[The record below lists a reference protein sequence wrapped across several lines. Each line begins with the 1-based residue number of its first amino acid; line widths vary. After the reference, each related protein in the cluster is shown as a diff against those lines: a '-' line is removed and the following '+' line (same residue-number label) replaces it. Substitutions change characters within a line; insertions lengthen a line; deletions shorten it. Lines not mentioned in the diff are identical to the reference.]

1 MRLFSRHFLLFLLS
15 ATFANAQL
23 STKHYIPP
31 LPFQGES
38 NPNANYFRT
47 VHMYISTPA
56 ERANFIIKPFGS
68 GSEQWISGVVLNNA
82 SYKVQLNNNII
93 GSLPVNP
100 NTFNYGVTGKGYEV
114 TSDREVYVS
123 IRVKHNFHAGAI
135 VSKGFNGLGK
145 RFRVGAMER
154 TGANNDMGF
163 FSIVSV
169 SDNNQISFTADS
181 NLVAL
186 NGLNLPND
194 LILNNGESFVAT
206 FIEENITRF
215 IGTLIESSEDIVVN
229 TGTLYGSF
237 SNEII
242 DNVELSAND
251 RTDYFT
257 GGDMGIDQLVSLDPS
272 SDAKEYILVRGDS
285 FTSIENALIIAD
297 SDNTQITINGVPYVD
312 PETNI
317 DTLNAGE
324 HFFVEGNY
332 YSEGGELQY
341 MHIKSNN
348 NIYVFQGTGEK
359 YTQTQQGRH
368 NYSANQS
375 MFFVPPLNCAST
387 GDVESIAKIEQVD
400 DNTVFFG
407 SLMVLS
413 KAESDVTVNGQD
425 INTLS
430 SARIDVPINGVDQY
444 QINRLDNLSGD
455 VAVLGS
461 DELYVSYYNVNQA
474 ASSGAFYSGFT
485 LFPKIFPELTISQYG
500 RCVNEDGTSNVVLK
514 IPNPDGYDSI
524 VWQKYDGSNWVDLQQ
539 QIGDGSE
546 FTPTEIGDYRAV
558 VDIQCLS
565 PENILFSDPITLS
578 TCPKDNDNDGINDN
592 IDLDKDNDGIL
603 NSDESNGDILINLT
617 DPTAPTTSGFT
628 TPNSISHNLE
638 VSGVLSSN
646 VVDNQ
651 SFTGDAN
658 GNFTSTFPR
667 TANINLSQSYNIS
680 FSEDV
685 NIILTYNNDFFSS
698 QNIVQEEFFVL
709 ESIDAGSN
717 VSLINPNNQLLVD
730 TNFDGAFE
738 ENIVYFNSSSIIFK
752 FNPNNSESYNFEFI
766 KSCGTNDGLVFKHHN
781 PSSTE
786 SSIFNGNIRIF
797 DYKSDS
803 DNDNIPDSFE
813 LDSDADGCFDIREA
827 RYEDNNND
835 GIAGTVVPLTIDN
848 GGVDERGRVVG
859 HDYQAAVFDNNNDGL
874 NDFQTF
880 SNAPDIAEDL
890 TFNQIACEGDEV
902 VFSLQSVESDV
913 VYLNVDDD
921 NDGTYDNVYEMTR
934 NEDNSSLWTYAL
946 TSVPKEFDNSKY
958 FASLYK
964 DDYACYVE
972 TAEFSLTVVHD
983 IGQPT
988 LDPLTVLCLGST
1000 VGDFNVENVVWFG
1013 SESDTTPLGD
1023 DVVLEHNKTYYAA
1036 GFINGCIGDLR
1047 SETKVV
1053 INDPEISTKS
1063 GKVEFCIDES
1073 ITLSLDTDKI
1083 LPTPEDFARINNLVF
1098 IENANGPVVYDNGFY
1113 YTQDGIT
1120 AGVQPITW
1128 TASKALGESIVGAT
1142 MYVVNSAEE
1151 ENLVYSGLQHM
1162 GLTGDDGIAFWLGL
1176 YQDTEANDYSEPDG
1190 GWYWVDGT
1198 PLNYQNWFNGE
1209 PNDYPD
1215 DSVDGEENYGQFE
1228 FSDNLIKWNDMNL
1241 TFNAGQS
1248 YPLFEYKAQTQVNWY
1263 TVDNGVLTEIT
1274 GGTNSSEIVVSPN
1287 QTTTYVVRVTTN
1299 SVVCESEPFT
1309 VIVNNL
1315 PIAYTISDIEFCD
1328 DESDGDGNNGSITFE
1343 KDFFDNLI
1351 PEILGDEQNTNDF
1364 TVTFYETQQNAE
1376 NAENTIIFP
1385 YTNPEKGTSAPHY
1398 VVNSTEIFVRVQN
1411 NATGCFDASTSFNL
1425 IVNPLPIVFPVA
1437 DIIICDDDR
1446 DGFLSFDLDSR
1457 TDLLR
1462 SGDENTDPGD
1472 TDNQSAN
1479 DFQITYHLS
1488 LEDAN
1493 EISNSGLSSPFTNSV
1508 QNFQE
1513 IFYRIIKT
1521 DGNNLGCYKT
1531 GKAFNIVV
1539 ESLPFAN
1546 DVSISRQCDG
1556 AAGDD
1561 SQDGVFP
1568 FDTSDIQQT
1577 LLNGQTD
1584 VTTYYYD
1591 NNDNFIGNVLPNP
1604 FESISQTLRIRVE
1617 NNTDQKCFDETTLE
1631 FIVDDS
1637 PEVYDVVIEPHCDG
1651 DDSYDDTDGFDL
1663 FDTSTITQTLLTNP
1677 QNNQTQS
1684 LDDFSVSYQYVDDN
1698 GVTQNSSELPNPFNS
1713 NTQTVI
1719 ATVTNNINNSCVITK
1734 DIDFVVESL
1743 PFANDVSISRQCD
1756 GAAGDDSQD
1765 GVFPFDTSDIQQTL
1779 LNGQTDVTT
1788 YYYDNNDNFIGNVLP
1803 NPFESISQ
1811 TLRIRVENNTDQKCF
1826 DETTLEFI
1834 VDDSPEVYDVIIEPH
1849 CDGDDSYDDTD
1860 GFDLFDTSTITQ
1872 TLLTNPQNNQTQS
1885 LDDFSVS
1892 YQYVDDNG
1900 VTQNSSEL
1908 PNPFNSNTQTVI
1920 ATVTNNINNSCVI
1933 TKDIDFV
1940 VNPLPI
1946 IKQNLIVVE
1955 QCDDDE
1961 SNDGITL
1968 HNLTEYEEL
1977 FSNNYQ
1983 NEIFE
1988 YYSDEALSI
1997 KIDDPTNYY
2006 NVALEDLIWV
2016 KIISENGCERIS
2028 KTQSGDDRLQIDITV
2043 GASQISQTF
2052 IDDNNTLY
2060 SICDDDFGTAQDGVS
2075 VFSISV
2081 LQDIVEKLRA
2091 SREIFQN
2098 QNIRI
2103 SLHTNPNDGLTGDN
2117 PIDLDSDFTNSNPYN
2132 QEIWARV
2139 VNVDITTFTCLGYEK
2154 VAELFVEPRPI
2165 AYPVSIDR
2173 QCDGDS
2179 VLDLNSQDG
2188 FFPFDTSEIINQLLT
2203 DPSSGIKQDESALTI
2218 SYFNEDGSEIPS
2230 SNFSPVFLTESQTIT
2245 LRVEINPVYPNINN
2259 PQGLCYDET
2268 TLEFIVDDSPEVGV
2282 PNVPEQ
2288 CDSEDGLLDGQGVFD
2303 TGNLNTELLAGQTN
2317 MELNYFLIDGAGNET
2332 DLGTSLPNPFNTS
2345 TVTVLARIL
2354 NPDNPT
2360 CIVEEYITFQVNENP
2375 VFELPEEQ
2383 VYCTNLGSDTIYVTT
2398 PSATYNYSWT
2408 RDNNGVDE
2416 PMNQFSQNLVINQG
2430 GVYTVTA
2437 TNPTTGCT
2445 TSKTISVSESEL
2457 ALLDY
2462 DDITV
2467 YDLTGDGTN
2476 RIEIQTG
2483 VDNLGI
2489 GDYEFAF
2496 NDGSF
2501 QDSPVFDDV
2510 EPGIHKISVKDKN
2523 GCGIAEI
2530 MVSVIGYKYFF
2541 TPNSDG
2547 INDTWQVLGISEQF
2561 QAESLIYI
2569 FDRHGRLLTQ
2579 IATDGE
2585 GWDGTYN
2592 GSALPADDYWFRVN
2606 LEDGRS
2612 FTGNFSLIR

>member
-430 SARIDVPINGVDQY
+430 SARIDVPINGVNQY
-444 QINRLDNLSGD
+444 QINRVDNLSGD

-1098 IENANGPVVYDNGFY
+1098 IENASGPVVYDNGFY

-1637 PEVYDVVIEPHCDG
+1637 PEVYDVVIPVQCD
-1651 DDSYDDTDGFDL
+1651 DGNDFRDGYSE

-1677 QNNQTQS
+1677 QNDQTQS

-1788 YYYDNNDNFIGNVLP
+1788 YYYDNDDNFIGNVLP

-1834 VDDSPEVYDVIIEPH
+1834 VDDSPEVYDVVIPVQ
-1849 CDGDDSYDDTD
+1849 CDD
-1860 GFDLFDTSTITQ
+1860 GNDFRDGYSEFDTSTITQ

-1920 ATVTNNINNSCVI
+1920 ATVTNNINDSCVI

>member
-1 MRLFSRHFLLFLLS
+1 MRLFSRLFLLFLLS
-15 ATFANAQL
+15 AIFANAQL

-31 LPFQGES
+31 LPFQGEA

-297 SDNTQITINGVPYVD
+297 NDNTQITINGVPYAD

-430 SARIDVPINGVDQY
+430 SARIDVPINGVNQY

-730 TNFDGAFE
+730 TNFDGTFE

-766 KSCGTNDGLVFKHHN
+766 KSCGANDGLVFKHYN

-1036 GFINGCIGDLR
+1036 GFINGCIGDIR

-1120 AGVQPITW
+1120 TGVQPITW
-1128 TASKALGESIVGAT
+1128 TASKDLGESIVGAT

-1151 ENLVYSGLQHM
+1151 ENLVYSGLRHM

-1198 PLNYQNWFNGE
+1198 PLNYQNWFSGE

-1228 FSDNLIKWNDMNL
+1228 FSNNLITWNDMNL

-1248 YPLFEYKAQTQVNWY
+1248 YPLFEYKAQTQVDWY
-1263 TVDNGVLTEIT
+1263 TVENGVLTEVPDA
-1274 GGTNSSEIVVSPN
+1274 TNSSEIVVSPN
-1287 QTTTYVVRVTTN
+1287 QTTTYIVRVTTN

-1315 PIAYTISDIEFCD
+1315 PIANTISDIEFCD

-1398 VVNSTEIFVRVQN
+1398 VVNSSEIFVRVQN
-1411 NATGCFDASTSFNL
+1411 NTTGCFDASTSFNL

-1637 PEVYDVVIEPHCDG
+1637 PEVYDVVIPVQCD
-1651 DDSYDDTDGFDL
+1651 DGNDFRDGYSE

-1677 QNNQTQS
+1677 QTNQTQS
-1684 LDDFSVSYQYVDDN
+1684 LDDFSVSYQYIDDS
-1698 GVTQNSSELPNPFNS
+1698 GVTQNSAELPNPFNS

-1719 ATVTNNINNSCVITK
+1719 ATVTNNINNSCVI
-1734 DIDFVVESL
+1734 S
-1743 PFANDVSISRQCD
+1743 
-1756 GAAGDDSQD
+1756 
-1765 GVFPFDTSDIQQTL
+1765 
-1779 LNGQTDVTT
+1779 
-1788 YYYDNNDNFIGNVLP
+1788 
-1803 NPFESISQ
+1803 
-1811 TLRIRVENNTDQKCF
+1811 
-1826 DETTLEFI
+1826 
-1834 VDDSPEVYDVIIEPH
+1834 
-1849 CDGDDSYDDTD
+1849 
-1860 GFDLFDTSTITQ
+1860 
-1872 TLLTNPQNNQTQS
+1872 
-1885 LDDFSVS
+1885 
-1892 YQYVDDNG
+1892 
-1900 VTQNSSEL
+1900 
-1908 PNPFNSNTQTVI
+1908 
-1920 ATVTNNINNSCVI
+1920 
-1933 TKDIDFV
+1933 KDIDFV
-1940 VNPLPI
+1940 VNPLPV

-1968 HNLTEYEEL
+1968 HNLSEYEEL
-1977 FSNNYQ
+1977 FSDNYQ
-1983 NEIFE
+1983 NETFE
-1988 YYSDEALSI
+1988 YYNDEALSI

-2028 KTQSGDDRLQIDITV
+2028 KTQNGDDRLQIDITV

-2052 IDDNNTLY
+2052 IEENNTLY
-2060 SICDDDFGTAQDGVS
+2060 SICDDDFGSAQDGVS
-2075 VFSISV
+2075 VFSKSV
-2081 LQDIVEKLRA
+2081 LQDIVEKLRG
-2091 SREIFQN
+2091 SREIFQD

-2398 PSATYNYSWT
+2398 PSATYDYSWT

-2416 PMNQFSQNLVINQG
+2416 PMNQFSQNLVISQG

-2437 TNPTTGCT
+2437 TNPTTGCS
-2445 TSKTISVSESEL
+2445 TSKTIYVSESEL

>member
-1 MRLFSRHFLLFLLS
+1 MRLFSRLFLLFLLS
-15 ATFANAQL
+15 APFVNAQL

-68 GSEQWISGVVLNNA
+68 GSEQWISGVVLKNS
-82 SYKVQLNNNII
+82 SYKVQLNNNVI

-154 TGANNDMGF
+154 TESDNDMGF

-206 FIEENITRF
+206 FIDENITRF

-430 SARIDVPINGVDQY
+430 SARIDVPINGVNQY

-628 TPNSISHNLE
+628 TPNSVSHNLE
-638 VSGVLSSN
+638 ISGVLSSN

-658 GNFTSTFPR
+658 GNFTSTFPP

-709 ESIDAGSN
+709 ESIDAGSSI
-717 VSLINPNNQLLVD
+717 SLINPNNQLLVD
-730 TNFDGAFE
+730 TDFDGTFE

-786 SSIFNGNIRIF
+786 SSVLNGNIKIF

-813 LDSDADGCFDIREA
+813 LDSDADDCFDIREA
-827 RYEDNNND
+827 KYEDNNND
-835 GIAGTVVPLTIDN
+835 GVAGTVVPLTIDN

-874 NDFQTF
+874 NDFQTY

-934 NEDNSSLWTYAL
+934 NENNSSLWTYAL

-983 IGQPT
+983 IGQPA

-1036 GFINGCIGDLR
+1036 GFINGCIGDIR

-1198 PLNYQNWFNGE
+1198 PLNYQNWFSGE
-1209 PNDYPD
+1209 PNDHPND
-1215 DSVDGEENYGQFE
+1215 NVDGEENYGQFE

-1248 YPLFEYKAQTQVNWY
+1248 YPLFEYKAQTQVDWY
-1263 TVDNGVLTEIT
+1263 TVDNGVLNEIT
-1274 GGTNSSEIVVSPN
+1274 DATNSSEIVVSPN

-1309 VIVNNL
+1309 VIINNL
-1315 PIAYTISDIEFCD
+1315 PIANTISDIEFCD

-1351 PEILGDEQNTNDF
+1351 PEILGDEQSTNDF

-1376 NAENTIIFP
+1376 NAENSIIFP
-1385 YTNPEKGTSAPHY
+1385 YTNQEKGTSAPHY
-1398 VVNSTEIFVRVQN
+1398 VVNSTEIFVRVEN
-1411 NATGCFDASTSFNL
+1411 NTTGCFDASTSFKL

-1508 QNFQE
+1508 QNSQE

-1521 DGNNLGCYKT
+1521 NGNNLGCYKT

-1591 NNDNFIGNVLPNP
+1591 NDDNFIGNVLPNP
-1604 FESISQTLRIRVE
+1604 FESVSQTLRIRVE

-1637 PEVYDVVIEPHCDG
+1637 PEVYDVVIPVQCD
-1651 DDSYDDTDGFDL
+1651 DGNDFRDGYSE

-1677 QNNQTQS
+1677 QTNQTQS

-1698 GVTQNSSELPNPFNS
+1698 GVTQNS
-1713 NTQTVI
+1713 
-1719 ATVTNNINNSCVITK
+1719 A
-1734 DIDFVVESL
+1734 
-1743 PFANDVSISRQCD
+1743 
-1756 GAAGDDSQD
+1756 
-1765 GVFPFDTSDIQQTL
+1765 
-1779 LNGQTDVTT
+1779 
-1788 YYYDNNDNFIGNVLP
+1788 
-1803 NPFESISQ
+1803 
-1811 TLRIRVENNTDQKCF
+1811 
-1826 DETTLEFI
+1826 
-1834 VDDSPEVYDVIIEPH
+1834 
-1849 CDGDDSYDDTD
+1849 
-1860 GFDLFDTSTITQ
+1860 
-1872 TLLTNPQNNQTQS
+1872 
-1885 LDDFSVS
+1885 
-1892 YQYVDDNG
+1892 
-1900 VTQNSSEL
+1900 EL

-1983 NEIFE
+1983 NETFE
-1988 YYSDEALSI
+1988 YYNDEALSI

-2028 KTQSGDDRLQIDITV
+2028 KTQNGDDRLQIDITV

-2060 SICDDDFGTAQDGVS
+2060 SICDDDFGSAQDGVS
-2075 VFSISV
+2075 VFSKSV
-2081 LQDIVEKLRA
+2081 LQDIVEKLRG
-2091 SREIFQN
+2091 SREIFQD

-2103 SLHTNPNDGLTGDN
+2103 SLHTNPDDGLTGEN

-2139 VNVDITTFTCLGYEK
+2139 VNIDITTFTCLGYEK

-2203 DPSSGIKQDESALTI
+2203 DPSTGIKQDESVLTI
-2218 SYFNEDGSEIPS
+2218 SYFNEDGTEIPS

-2245 LRVEINPVYPNINN
+2245 LRVEINPIYPNINN

-2288 CDSEDGLLDGQGVFD
+2288 CDSEDGVLDGQGVFD

>member
-1 MRLFSRHFLLFLLS
+1 MRLFSRHFLLFLLC

-68 GSEQWISGVVLNNA
+68 GSEQWISGVVLNNS
-82 SYKVQLNNNII
+82 SYKVQLNNNVI

-135 VSKGFNGLGK
+135 VSKGVNGLGK

-169 SDNNQISFTADS
+169 SDNNLISFTADS

-206 FIEENITRF
+206 FIDENITRF

-312 PETNI
+312 PETNV

-430 SARIDVPINGVDQY
+430 SARIDVPINGVNQY

-461 DELYVSYYNVNQA
+461 EELYVSYYNVNQA

-617 DPTAPTTSGFT
+617 DITAPTTSGFT
-628 TPNSISHNLE
+628 TPNSVSHNLE

-658 GNFTSTFPR
+658 GNFTSTFPP

-709 ESIDAGSN
+709 ESLDAGSSI
-717 VSLINPNNQLLVD
+717 SLVNPNNQLLVD
-730 TNFDGAFE
+730 TDFDGTFE

-786 SSIFNGNIRIF
+786 SSVLNGNIKIF

-813 LDSDADGCFDIREA
+813 LDSDADDCFDIREA

-835 GIAGTVVPLTIDN
+835 GVAGTVVPLTIDN

-934 NEDNSSLWTYAL
+934 NENNSSLWTYAL

-983 IGQPT
+983 IGQPA

-1036 GFINGCIGDLR
+1036 GFINGCIGDIR

-1151 ENLVYSGLQHM
+1151 ENLVYSGLRHM
-1162 GLTGDDGIAFWLGL
+1162 GLTGDDSIAFWLGL
-1176 YQDTEANDYSEPDG
+1176 YQDREANDYSEPDG

-1198 PLNYQNWFNGE
+1198 PLNYQNWFSGE
-1209 PNDYPD
+1209 PNDHPND
-1215 DSVDGEENYGQFE
+1215 NVDGEENYGQFE

-1248 YPLFEYKAQTQVNWY
+1248 YPLFEYKAQTQVDWY
-1263 TVDNGVLTEIT
+1263 TVDDGVLNEIT
-1274 GGTNSSEIVVSPN
+1274 DATNSSEIVVSPN

-1309 VIVNNL
+1309 VIINNL
-1315 PIAYTISDIEFCD
+1315 PIANTISDIEFCD

-1351 PEILGDEQNTNDF
+1351 PEILGDGQSTNDF

-1376 NAENTIIFP
+1376 NAENSIIFP
-1385 YTNPEKGTSAPHY
+1385 YTNQEKGTSAPHY
-1398 VVNSTEIFVRVQN
+1398 VVNSTEIFVRVEN
-1411 NATGCFDASTSFNL
+1411 NTTGCFDASTSFKL
-1425 IVNPLPIVFPVA
+1425 IVNPLPIVFPVT

-1521 DGNNLGCYKT
+1521 NGNNLGCYKT

-1591 NNDNFIGNVLPNP
+1591 ND
-1604 FESISQTLRIRVE
+1604 
-1617 NNTDQKCFDETTLE
+1617 
-1631 FIVDDS
+1631 
-1637 PEVYDVVIEPHCDG
+1637 
-1651 DDSYDDTDGFDL
+1651 
-1663 FDTSTITQTLLTNP
+1663 
-1677 QNNQTQS
+1677 
-1684 LDDFSVSYQYVDDN
+1684 
-1698 GVTQNSSELPNPFNS
+1698 
-1713 NTQTVI
+1713 
-1719 ATVTNNINNSCVITK
+1719 
-1734 DIDFVVESL
+1734 
-1743 PFANDVSISRQCD
+1743 
-1756 GAAGDDSQD
+1756 
-1765 GVFPFDTSDIQQTL
+1765 
-1779 LNGQTDVTT
+1779 
-1788 YYYDNNDNFIGNVLP
+1788 DNFIGNVLP

-1983 NEIFE
+1983 NETFE
-1988 YYSDEALSI
+1988 YYNDEALSI

-2028 KTQSGDDRLQIDITV
+2028 KTQNGDDRLQIDITV

-2052 IDDNNTLY
+2052 IEENNTLY
-2060 SICDDDFGTAQDGVS
+2060 SICDDDFGSAQDGVS
-2075 VFSISV
+2075 VFSKSV
-2081 LQDIVEKLRA
+2081 LQDIVEKLRG
-2091 SREIFQN
+2091 SREIFQD

-2103 SLHTNPNDGLTGDN
+2103 SLHTNPDDGLTGEN
-2117 PIDLDSDFTNSNPYN
+2117 PINLDSDFTNSNPYN

-2345 TVTVLARIL
+2345 TITILARIL

>member
-1 MRLFSRHFLLFLLS
+1 MRLFSRLFLLFLLS

-68 GSEQWISGVVLNNA
+68 GSEQWISGVVLNNT
-82 SYKVQLNNNII
+82 SYKVQLNNNVI

-114 TSDREVYVS
+114 TSDREIYVS

-135 VSKGFNGLGK
+135 VSKGVNGLGK

-206 FIEENITRF
+206 FIDENITRF

-430 SARIDVPINGVDQY
+430 SARIDVPINGVNQY

-628 TPNSISHNLE
+628 TPNSVSHNLE
-638 VSGVLSSN
+638 ISGVLSSN

-658 GNFTSTFPR
+658 GNFTSTFPP

-709 ESIDAGSN
+709 ESIDAGSSI
-717 VSLINPNNQLLVD
+717 SLINPNNQLLVD
-730 TNFDGAFE
+730 TDFDGTFE

-786 SSIFNGNIRIF
+786 SSVLNGNIKIF

-813 LDSDADGCFDIREA
+813 LDSDADDCFDIREA

-835 GIAGTVVPLTIDN
+835 GVAGTVVPLTIDN

-874 NDFQTF
+874 NDFQTY

-934 NEDNSSLWTYAL
+934 NENNSSLWTYAL

-983 IGQPT
+983 IGQPA

-1036 GFINGCIGDLR
+1036 GFINGCIGDIR

-1198 PLNYQNWFNGE
+1198 PLNYQNWFSGE
-1209 PNDYPD
+1209 PNDHPND
-1215 DSVDGEENYGQFE
+1215 NVDGEENYGQFE

-1248 YPLFEYKAQTQVNWY
+1248 YPLFEYKAQTQVDWY
-1263 TVDNGVLTEIT
+1263 TVDNGVLNEIT
-1274 GGTNSSEIVVSPN
+1274 DATNSSEIVVSPN

-1309 VIVNNL
+1309 VIINNL
-1315 PIAYTISDIEFCD
+1315 PIANTISDIEFCD

-1351 PEILGDEQNTNDF
+1351 PEILGDEQSTNDF

-1376 NAENTIIFP
+1376 NAENSIIFP
-1385 YTNPEKGTSAPHY
+1385 YTNQEKGTSAPHY
-1398 VVNSTEIFVRVQN
+1398 VVNSTEIFVRVEN
-1411 NATGCFDASTSFNL
+1411 NTTGCFDASTSFKL

-1521 DGNNLGCYKT
+1521 NGNNLGCYKT

-1591 NNDNFIGNVLPNP
+1591 NDDNFIGNVLPNP
-1604 FESISQTLRIRVE
+1604 FESVSQTLRIRVE

-1637 PEVYDVVIEPHCDG
+1637 PEVYDVIIEPHCDG

-1677 QNNQTQS
+1677 QTNQTQS

-1698 GVTQNSSELPNPFNS
+1698 GVTQNSAELPNPFNS

-1788 YYYDNNDNFIGNVLP
+1788 YYYDNDDNFIGNVLP
-1803 NPFESISQ
+1803 NPFESVSQ

-1872 TLLTNPQNNQTQS
+1872 TLLTNPQTNQTQS

-1900 VTQNSSEL
+1900 VTQNSAEL

-1983 NEIFE
+1983 NETFE
-1988 YYSDEALSI
+1988 YYNDEALSI

-2028 KTQSGDDRLQIDITV
+2028 KTQNGDDRLQIDITV

-2060 SICDDDFGTAQDGVS
+2060 SICDDDFGSAQDGVS
-2075 VFSISV
+2075 VFSKSV
-2081 LQDIVEKLRA
+2081 LQDIVEKLRG
-2091 SREIFQN
+2091 SREIFQD

-2103 SLHTNPNDGLTGDN
+2103 SLHTNPDDGLTGEN

-2203 DPSSGIKQDESALTI
+2203 DPSTGIKQDESVLTI
-2218 SYFNEDGSEIPS
+2218 SYFNEDGTEIPS

-2345 TVTVLARIL
+2345 TVSVLARIL

>member
-1 MRLFSRHFLLFLLS
+1 MRLFSRHFLLFLLC

-68 GSEQWISGVVLNNA
+68 GSEQWISGVVLNNS
-82 SYKVQLNNNII
+82 SYKVQLNNNVI

-135 VSKGFNGLGK
+135 VSKGVNGLGK

-430 SARIDVPINGVDQY
+430 SARIDVPINGVNQY

-455 VAVLGS
+455 VAVIGS

-709 ESIDAGSN
+709 ESIDAGSS

-730 TNFDGAFE
+730 TDFDGTFE

-766 KSCGTNDGLVFKHHN
+766 KLCGANDGLVFKHYN

-934 NEDNSSLWTYAL
+934 NENNSSLWTYAL

-1036 GFINGCIGDLR
+1036 GFINGCIGDIR

-1198 PLNYQNWFNGE
+1198 PLNYQNWFSGE

-1228 FSDNLIKWNDMNL
+1228 FSNNLITWNDMNL

-1248 YPLFEYKAQTQVNWY
+1248 YPLFEYKAQTQVDWY
-1263 TVDNGVLTEIT
+1263 TVDDGVLNEIT
-1274 GGTNSSEIVVSPN
+1274 DATNSSEIVVSPN

-1309 VIVNNL
+1309 VIINNL
-1315 PIAYTISDIEFCD
+1315 PIANTISDIEFCD
-1328 DESDGDGNNGSITFE
+1328 NESDGDGNNGSITFE

-1351 PEILGDEQNTNDF
+1351 PEILGDEQSTNDF

-1376 NAENTIIFP
+1376 NAENSIIFP
-1385 YTNPEKGTSAPHY
+1385 YTNQEKGTSAPHY
-1398 VVNSTEIFVRVQN
+1398 VVNSTEIFVRVEN
-1411 NATGCFDASTSFNL
+1411 NTTGCFDASTSFKL

-1472 TDNQSAN
+1472 SDNQSAN

-1637 PEVYDVVIEPHCDG
+1637 PEVYDVVIPVQCD
-1651 DDSYDDTDGFDL
+1651 DGNDFRDGYSE

-1677 QNNQTQS
+1677 QTNQTQS
-1684 LDDFSVSYQYVDDN
+1684 LDDFSVSYQYVDDS
-1698 GVTQNSSELPNPFNS
+1698 GVTQNSAELPNPFNS

-1719 ATVTNNINNSCVITK
+1719 ATVTNNINSSCI
-1734 DIDFVVESL
+1734 
-1743 PFANDVSISRQCD
+1743 
-1756 GAAGDDSQD
+1756 
-1765 GVFPFDTSDIQQTL
+1765 
-1779 LNGQTDVTT
+1779 
-1788 YYYDNNDNFIGNVLP
+1788 
-1803 NPFESISQ
+1803 
-1811 TLRIRVENNTDQKCF
+1811 
-1826 DETTLEFI
+1826 
-1834 VDDSPEVYDVIIEPH
+1834 
-1849 CDGDDSYDDTD
+1849 
-1860 GFDLFDTSTITQ
+1860 
-1872 TLLTNPQNNQTQS
+1872 
-1885 LDDFSVS
+1885 
-1892 YQYVDDNG
+1892 
-1900 VTQNSSEL
+1900 
-1908 PNPFNSNTQTVI
+1908 
-1920 ATVTNNINNSCVI
+1920 I

-1940 VNPLPI
+1940 VNPLPV

-1983 NEIFE
+1983 NETFE
-1988 YYSDEALSI
+1988 YYNDEALSI

-2028 KTQSGDDRLQIDITV
+2028 KTQNGDDRLQIDITV

-2060 SICDDDFGTAQDGVS
+2060 SICDDDFGSAQDGVS
-2075 VFSISV
+2075 VFSKSV
-2081 LQDIVEKLRA
+2081 LQDIVEKLRG
-2091 SREIFQN
+2091 SREIFQD

-2103 SLHTNPNDGLTGDN
+2103 SLHTNPDDGLTGEN
-2117 PIDLDSDFTNSNPYN
+2117 PIDLDSDFTNLNPYN

-2139 VNVDITTFTCLGYEK
+2139 VNIDITTFTCLGYEK

-2165 AYPVSIDR
+2165 AYQVSIDR

-2203 DPSSGIKQDESALTI
+2203 DPSTGIKQDESALTI
-2218 SYFNEDGSEIPS
+2218 SYFNEDGTEIPS

-2245 LRVEINPVYPNINN
+2245 LRVEINPIYPNINN

-2345 TVTVLARIL
+2345 TITILARIL

-2398 PSATYNYSWT
+2398 PSATYDYSWT
-2408 RDNNGVDE
+2408 RDNNGADE
-2416 PMNQFSQNLVINQG
+2416 PMNQFSQNLVISQG

-2437 TNPTTGCT
+2437 TNPTTGCS

-2501 QDSPVFDDV
+2501 QDSPVFEDV

-2579 IATDGE
+2579 IATNGE

>member
-68 GSEQWISGVVLNNA
+68 GSEQWISGVVLNNT
-82 SYKVQLNNNII
+82 SYKVQLNNNVI

-114 TSDREVYVS
+114 TSDREIYVS

-135 VSKGFNGLGK
+135 VSKGVNGLGK

-206 FIEENITRF
+206 FIDENITRF

-430 SARIDVPINGVDQY
+430 SARIDVPINGVNQY

-628 TPNSISHNLE
+628 TPNSVSHNLE

-658 GNFTSTFPR
+658 GNFTSTFPP

-709 ESIDAGSN
+709 ESIDAGSSI
-717 VSLINPNNQLLVD
+717 SLINPNNQLLVD
-730 TNFDGAFE
+730 TDFDGTFE

-766 KSCGTNDGLVFKHHN
+766 KSCGANDGLVFKHYN

-813 LDSDADGCFDIREA
+813 LDSDADDCFDIREA
-827 RYEDNNND
+827 RYEDTNND
-835 GIAGTVVPLTIDN
+835 GVAGTVVPLTIDN

-934 NEDNSSLWTYAL
+934 NENNSSLWTYAL

-983 IGQPT
+983 IGQPA

-1036 GFINGCIGDLR
+1036 GFINGCIGDIR

-1142 MYVVNSAEE
+1142 MYIVNSPEE
-1151 ENLVYSGLQHM
+1151 ESLVYSGLQHM

-1198 PLNYQNWFNGE
+1198 PLNYQNWFSGE
-1209 PNDYPD
+1209 PNDHPND
-1215 DSVDGEENYGQFE
+1215 NVDGEENYGQFE

-1248 YPLFEYKAQTQVNWY
+1248 YPLFEYKAQTQVDWY
-1263 TVDNGVLTEIT
+1263 TVDDGVLNEIT
-1274 GGTNSSEIVVSPN
+1274 DATNSSEIVVSPN
-1287 QTTTYVVRVTTN
+1287 QTTTYIVRVTTN

-1309 VIVNNL
+1309 VIINNL
-1315 PIAYTISDIEFCD
+1315 PIANTISDIEFCD

-1343 KDFFDNLI
+1343 KEFFDNLI

-1376 NAENTIIFP
+1376 NAENAIIFP
-1385 YTNPEKGTSAPHY
+1385 YTNQEKGTSAPHY
-1398 VVNSTEIFVRVQN
+1398 VVNSTEIFVRVEN
-1411 NATGCFDASTSFNL
+1411 NTTGCFDASTSFKL

-1521 DGNNLGCYKT
+1521 NGNNLGCYKT

-1591 NNDNFIGNVLPNP
+1591 NDDNFIGNVLPNP

-1637 PEVYDVVIEPHCDG
+1637 PEVYDVVIPVQCD
-1651 DDSYDDTDGFDL
+1651 DGNDFRDGYSE
-1663 FDTSTITQTLLTNP
+1663 FDTSTVTQTLLTNP

-1788 YYYDNNDNFIGNVLP
+1788 YYYDNDDNFIGNVLP

-1834 VDDSPEVYDVIIEPH
+1834 VDDSPEVYDVVIPVQ
-1849 CDGDDSYDDTD
+1849 CDD
-1860 GFDLFDTSTITQ
+1860 GNDFRDGYSEFDTSTVTQ

-1940 VNPLPI
+1940 VNPLPV

-1983 NEIFE
+1983 NETFE
-1988 YYSDEALSI
+1988 YYIDEALSI

-2028 KTQSGDDRLQIDITV
+2028 KTQNGDDRLQIDITV

-2060 SICDDDFGTAQDGVS
+2060 SICDDDFGSAQDGVS
-2075 VFSISV
+2075 VFSKSV
-2081 LQDIVEKLRA
+2081 LQDIVEKLRG
-2091 SREIFQN
+2091 SREIFQD

-2103 SLHTNPNDGLTGDN
+2103 SLHTNPDDGLTGEN

-2165 AYPVSIDR
+2165 AYQVSIDR

-2203 DPSSGIKQDESALTI
+2203 DPSSGIKQDESVLTI
-2218 SYFNEDGSEIPS
+2218 SYFNEDGTEIPS

-2245 LRVEINPVYPNINN
+2245 LRVEINPIYPNINN

-2345 TVTVLARIL
+2345 TITILARIL

-2398 PSATYNYSWT
+2398 PSATYDYSWT

-2416 PMNQFSQNLVINQG
+2416 PMNQFSQNLVISQG
-2430 GVYTVTA
+2430 GIYTVTA

>member
-1 MRLFSRHFLLFLLS
+1 MRLFSRHFLLFLLC

-135 VSKGFNGLGK
+135 VSKGVNGLGK

-430 SARIDVPINGVDQY
+430 SARIDVPINGVNQY

-455 VAVLGS
+455 VAVIGS

-709 ESIDAGSN
+709 ESIDAGSS

-730 TNFDGAFE
+730 TDFDGTFE

-766 KSCGTNDGLVFKHHN
+766 KLCGANDGLVFKHYN

-934 NEDNSSLWTYAL
+934 NENNSSLWTYAL

-1036 GFINGCIGDLR
+1036 GFINGCIGDIR

-1198 PLNYQNWFNGE
+1198 PLNYQNWFSGE
-1209 PNDYPD
+1209 PNDYPND
-1215 DSVDGEENYGQFE
+1215 NVDGEENYGQFE

-1248 YPLFEYKAQTQVNWY
+1248 YPLFEYKAQTQVDWY
-1263 TVDNGVLTEIT
+1263 TVDDGVLNEIT
-1274 GGTNSSEIVVSPN
+1274 DATNSSEIVVSPN

-1309 VIVNNL
+1309 VIINNL
-1315 PIAYTISDIEFCD
+1315 PIANTISDIEFCD

-1351 PEILGDEQNTNDF
+1351 PEILGDEQSTNDF

-1376 NAENTIIFP
+1376 NAENSIIFP
-1385 YTNPEKGTSAPHY
+1385 YTNQEKGTSAPHY
-1398 VVNSTEIFVRVQN
+1398 VVNSTEIFVRVEN
-1411 NATGCFDASTSFNL
+1411 NTTGCFDASTSFKL

-1637 PEVYDVVIEPHCDG
+1637 PEVYDV
-1651 DDSYDDTDGFDL
+1651 
-1663 FDTSTITQTLLTNP
+1663 
-1677 QNNQTQS
+1677 
-1684 LDDFSVSYQYVDDN
+1684 
-1698 GVTQNSSELPNPFNS
+1698 
-1713 NTQTVI
+1713 
-1719 ATVTNNINNSCVITK
+1719 
-1734 DIDFVVESL
+1734 
-1743 PFANDVSISRQCD
+1743 
-1756 GAAGDDSQD
+1756 
-1765 GVFPFDTSDIQQTL
+1765 
-1779 LNGQTDVTT
+1779 
-1788 YYYDNNDNFIGNVLP
+1788 
-1803 NPFESISQ
+1803 
-1811 TLRIRVENNTDQKCF
+1811 
-1826 DETTLEFI
+1826 
-1834 VDDSPEVYDVIIEPH
+1834 IIEPH

-1860 GFDLFDTSTITQ
+1860 GFDLFDTSTITK
-1872 TLLTNPQNNQTQS
+1872 TLLTNPQTNQTQS

-1892 YQYVDDNG
+1892 YQYVDDSG
-1900 VTQNSSEL
+1900 VTQNSAEL

-1920 ATVTNNINNSCVI
+1920 ATVTNNIKTSCII
-1933 TKDIDFV
+1933 TKYIDFV
-1940 VNPLPI
+1940 VNPLPV

-1983 NEIFE
+1983 NETFE
-1988 YYSDEALSI
+1988 YYNAEALSI

-2028 KTQSGDDRLQIDITV
+2028 KTQNGDDRLQIDITV

-2052 IDDNNTLY
+2052 IEENNTLY

-2081 LQDIVEKLRA
+2081 LQDIVEKLRG
-2091 SREIFQN
+2091 SREIFQD

-2103 SLHTNPNDGLTGDN
+2103 SLHTNPDDGLTGEN
-2117 PIDLDSDFTNSNPYN
+2117 PIDLDSDFTNLNPYN

-2139 VNVDITTFTCLGYEK
+2139 VNIDITTFTCLGYEK

-2345 TVTVLARIL
+2345 TITILARIL

-2398 PSATYNYSWT
+2398 PSATYDYSWT

-2416 PMNQFSQNLVINQG
+2416 PMNQFSQNLVISQG

-2437 TNPTTGCT
+2437 TNPTTGCS

-2501 QDSPVFDDV
+2501 QDSPVFEDV

-2579 IATDGE
+2579 IATNGE

>member
-1 MRLFSRHFLLFLLS
+1 MRLFSRHFLLFLLC

-68 GSEQWISGVVLNNA
+68 GSEQWISGVVLNNS
-82 SYKVQLNNNII
+82 SYKVQLNNNVI

-135 VSKGFNGLGK
+135 VSKGVNGLGK

-169 SDNNQISFTADS
+169 SDNNLISFTADS

-206 FIEENITRF
+206 FIDENITRF

-312 PETNI
+312 PETNV

-430 SARIDVPINGVDQY
+430 SARIDVPINGVNQY

-461 DELYVSYYNVNQA
+461 EELYVSYYNVNQA

-617 DPTAPTTSGFT
+617 DITAPTTSGFT
-628 TPNSISHNLE
+628 TPNSVSHNLE

-658 GNFTSTFPR
+658 GNFTSTFPP

-709 ESIDAGSN
+709 ESLDAGSSI
-717 VSLINPNNQLLVD
+717 SLVNPNNQLLVD
-730 TNFDGAFE
+730 TDFDGTFE

-786 SSIFNGNIRIF
+786 SSVLNGNIKIF

-813 LDSDADGCFDIREA
+813 LDSDADDCFDIREA

-835 GIAGTVVPLTIDN
+835 GVAGTVVPLTIDN

-934 NEDNSSLWTYAL
+934 NENNSSLWTYAL

-983 IGQPT
+983 IGQPA

-1036 GFINGCIGDLR
+1036 GFINGCIGDIR

-1128 TASKALGESIVGAT
+1128 TASKDLGESIVGAT

-1151 ENLVYSGLQHM
+1151 ENLVYSGLRHM
-1162 GLTGDDGIAFWLGL
+1162 GLTGDDSIAFWLGL
-1176 YQDTEANDYSEPDG
+1176 YQDREANDYSEPDG

-1198 PLNYQNWFNGE
+1198 PLNYQNWFSGE
-1209 PNDYPD
+1209 PNDYPND
-1215 DSVDGEENYGQFE
+1215 NVDGEENYGQFE

-1248 YPLFEYKAQTQVNWY
+1248 YPLFEYKAQTQVDWY
-1263 TVDNGVLTEIT
+1263 TVDDGVLNEIT
-1274 GGTNSSEIVVSPN
+1274 DATNSSEIVVSPN

-1309 VIVNNL
+1309 VIINNL
-1315 PIAYTISDIEFCD
+1315 PIANTISDIEFCD

-1351 PEILGDEQNTNDF
+1351 PEILGDGQSTNDF

-1376 NAENTIIFP
+1376 NAENSIIFP
-1385 YTNPEKGTSAPHY
+1385 YTNQEKGTSAPHY
-1398 VVNSTEIFVRVQN
+1398 VVNSTEIFVRVEN
-1411 NATGCFDASTSFNL
+1411 NTTGCFDASTSFKL

-1521 DGNNLGCYKT
+1521 NGNNLGCYKT

-1591 NNDNFIGNVLPNP
+1591 ND
-1604 FESISQTLRIRVE
+1604 
-1617 NNTDQKCFDETTLE
+1617 
-1631 FIVDDS
+1631 
-1637 PEVYDVVIEPHCDG
+1637 
-1651 DDSYDDTDGFDL
+1651 
-1663 FDTSTITQTLLTNP
+1663 
-1677 QNNQTQS
+1677 
-1684 LDDFSVSYQYVDDN
+1684 
-1698 GVTQNSSELPNPFNS
+1698 
-1713 NTQTVI
+1713 
-1719 ATVTNNINNSCVITK
+1719 
-1734 DIDFVVESL
+1734 
-1743 PFANDVSISRQCD
+1743 
-1756 GAAGDDSQD
+1756 
-1765 GVFPFDTSDIQQTL
+1765 
-1779 LNGQTDVTT
+1779 
-1788 YYYDNNDNFIGNVLP
+1788 DNFIGNVLP

-1983 NEIFE
+1983 NETFE
-1988 YYSDEALSI
+1988 YYNDEALSI

-2028 KTQSGDDRLQIDITV
+2028 KTQNGDDRLQIDITV

-2052 IDDNNTLY
+2052 IEENNTLY
-2060 SICDDDFGTAQDGVS
+2060 SICDDDFGSAQDGVS
-2075 VFSISV
+2075 VFSKSV
-2081 LQDIVEKLRA
+2081 LQDIVEKLRG
-2091 SREIFQN
+2091 SREIFQD

-2103 SLHTNPNDGLTGDN
+2103 SLHTNPDDGLTGEN
-2117 PIDLDSDFTNSNPYN
+2117 PINLDSDFTNSNPYN

>member
-1 MRLFSRHFLLFLLS
+1 MRLFSRLFLLFLLS
-15 ATFANAQL
+15 VIFANAQL

-31 LPFQGES
+31 LPFQGEA

-297 SDNTQITINGVPYVD
+297 NDNTQITINGVPYAD

-400 DNTVFFG
+400 DSTVFFG

-430 SARIDVPINGVDQY
+430 SARIDVPIDGVNQY

-730 TNFDGAFE
+730 TDFDGTFE

-766 KSCGTNDGLVFKHHN
+766 KSCGANDGLVFKHYN

-1036 GFINGCIGDLR
+1036 GFINGCIGDIR

-1073 ITLSLDTDKI
+1073 IILSLDTDKI

-1198 PLNYQNWFNGE
+1198 PLNYQNWFSGE

-1248 YPLFEYKAQTQVNWY
+1248 YPLFEYKAQTQVDWY
-1263 TVDNGVLTEIT
+1263 TVENGVLTEVPDA
-1274 GGTNSSEIVVSPN
+1274 TNSSEIVVSPN
-1287 QTTTYVVRVTTN
+1287 QTTTYIVRVTTN

-1315 PIAYTISDIEFCD
+1315 PIANTISDIEFCD

-1398 VVNSTEIFVRVQN
+1398 VVNSTKIFVRVQN
-1411 NATGCFDASTSFNL
+1411 NTTGCFDASTSFNL

-1637 PEVYDVVIEPHCDG
+1637 PEVYDVVIPVQCD
-1651 DDSYDDTDGFDL
+1651 DGNDFRDGYSE

-1677 QNNQTQS
+1677 QTNQTQS
-1684 LDDFSVSYQYVDDN
+1684 LDDFSVSYQYVDDS
-1698 GVTQNSSELPNPFNS
+1698 GVTQNS
-1713 NTQTVI
+1713 
-1719 ATVTNNINNSCVITK
+1719 A
-1734 DIDFVVESL
+1734 
-1743 PFANDVSISRQCD
+1743 
-1756 GAAGDDSQD
+1756 
-1765 GVFPFDTSDIQQTL
+1765 
-1779 LNGQTDVTT
+1779 
-1788 YYYDNNDNFIGNVLP
+1788 
-1803 NPFESISQ
+1803 
-1811 TLRIRVENNTDQKCF
+1811 
-1826 DETTLEFI
+1826 
-1834 VDDSPEVYDVIIEPH
+1834 
-1849 CDGDDSYDDTD
+1849 
-1860 GFDLFDTSTITQ
+1860 
-1872 TLLTNPQNNQTQS
+1872 
-1885 LDDFSVS
+1885 
-1892 YQYVDDNG
+1892 
-1900 VTQNSSEL
+1900 EL

-1940 VNPLPI
+1940 VNPLPV

-1977 FSNNYQ
+1977 FSDNYQ
-1983 NEIFE
+1983 NETFE
-1988 YYSDEALSI
+1988 YYNDEALSI

-2028 KTQSGDDRLQIDITV
+2028 KTQNGDDRLQIDITV

-2052 IDDNNTLY
+2052 IEENNTLY
-2060 SICDDDFGTAQDGVS
+2060 SICDDDFGSAQDGVS
-2075 VFSISV
+2075 VFSKSV
-2081 LQDIVEKLRA
+2081 LQDIVEKLRG
-2091 SREIFQN
+2091 SREIFQD

-2103 SLHTNPNDGLTGDN
+2103 SLHTNPDDGLTGEN
-2117 PIDLDSDFTNSNPYN
+2117 PINLDSDFTNSNPYN

-2188 FFPFDTSEIINQLLT
+2188 FFPFDTSEIINQLLI

-2345 TVTVLARIL
+2345 TITILARIL

-2383 VYCTNLGSDTIYVTT
+2383 VYCTDLGSDTIYVTT

-2437 TNPTTGCT
+2437 TNPTTGCS

-2501 QDSPVFDDV
+2501 QDSPVFEDV
-2510 EPGIHKISVKDKN
+2510 KPGIHKISVKDKN

>member
-68 GSEQWISGVVLNNA
+68 GSEQWISGVVLNNT
-82 SYKVQLNNNII
+82 SYKVQLNNNVI

-114 TSDREVYVS
+114 TSDREIYVS

-135 VSKGFNGLGK
+135 VSKGVNGLGK

-206 FIEENITRF
+206 FIDENITRF

-430 SARIDVPINGVDQY
+430 SARIDVPINGVNQY

-628 TPNSISHNLE
+628 TPNSVSHNLE

-658 GNFTSTFPR
+658 GNFTSTFPP

-709 ESIDAGSN
+709 ESIDAGSSI
-717 VSLINPNNQLLVD
+717 SLINPNNQLLVD
-730 TNFDGAFE
+730 TDFDGTFE

-786 SSIFNGNIRIF
+786 SSVLNGNIKIF

-813 LDSDADGCFDIREA
+813 LDSDADDCFDIREA
-827 RYEDNNND
+827 RYEDTNND
-835 GIAGTVVPLTIDN
+835 GVAGTVVPLTIDN

-934 NEDNSSLWTYAL
+934 NENNSSLWTYAL

-983 IGQPT
+983 IGQPA

-1036 GFINGCIGDLR
+1036 GFINGCIGDIR

-1198 PLNYQNWFNGE
+1198 PLNYQNWFSGE
-1209 PNDYPD
+1209 PNDHPND
-1215 DSVDGEENYGQFE
+1215 NVDGEENYGQFE

-1248 YPLFEYKAQTQVNWY
+1248 YPLFEYKAQTQVDWY
-1263 TVDNGVLTEIT
+1263 TVDNGVLNEIT
-1274 GGTNSSEIVVSPN
+1274 DATNSSEIVVSPN

-1309 VIVNNL
+1309 VIINNL
-1315 PIAYTISDIEFCD
+1315 PIANTISDIEFCD

-1351 PEILGDEQNTNDF
+1351 PEILGDEQSTNDF

-1376 NAENTIIFP
+1376 NAENSIIFP
-1385 YTNPEKGTSAPHY
+1385 YTNQEKGTSAPHY
-1398 VVNSTEIFVRVQN
+1398 VVNSTEIFVRVEN
-1411 NATGCFDASTSFNL
+1411 NTTGCFDASTSFNL

-1521 DGNNLGCYKT
+1521 NGNNLGCYKT

-1591 NNDNFIGNVLPNP
+1591 NDDNFIGNVLPNP

-1637 PEVYDVVIEPHCDG
+1637 PEVYDVVIPVQCD
-1651 DDSYDDTDGFDL
+1651 DGNDFRDGYSE
-1663 FDTSTITQTLLTNP
+1663 FDTSTVTQTLLTNP

-1698 GVTQNSSELPNPFNS
+1698 GVTQNS
-1713 NTQTVI
+1713 
-1719 ATVTNNINNSCVITK
+1719 A
-1734 DIDFVVESL
+1734 
-1743 PFANDVSISRQCD
+1743 
-1756 GAAGDDSQD
+1756 
-1765 GVFPFDTSDIQQTL
+1765 
-1779 LNGQTDVTT
+1779 
-1788 YYYDNNDNFIGNVLP
+1788 
-1803 NPFESISQ
+1803 
-1811 TLRIRVENNTDQKCF
+1811 
-1826 DETTLEFI
+1826 
-1834 VDDSPEVYDVIIEPH
+1834 
-1849 CDGDDSYDDTD
+1849 
-1860 GFDLFDTSTITQ
+1860 
-1872 TLLTNPQNNQTQS
+1872 
-1885 LDDFSVS
+1885 
-1892 YQYVDDNG
+1892 
-1900 VTQNSSEL
+1900 EL

-1983 NEIFE
+1983 NETFE
-1988 YYSDEALSI
+1988 YYIDEALSI

-2028 KTQSGDDRLQIDITV
+2028 KTQNGDDRLQIDITV

-2060 SICDDDFGTAQDGVS
+2060 SICDDDFGSAQDGVS
-2075 VFSISV
+2075 VFSKSV
-2081 LQDIVEKLRA
+2081 LQDIVEKLRG
-2091 SREIFQN
+2091 SREIFQD

-2103 SLHTNPNDGLTGDN
+2103 SLHTNPDDGLTGEN

-2139 VNVDITTFTCLGYEK
+2139 VNIDITTFTCLGYEK

-2561 QAESLIYI
+2561 QAKSLIYI

-2579 IATDGE
+2579 IATNGE

>member
-1 MRLFSRHFLLFLLS
+1 MRLFSRHFLLFLLC

-68 GSEQWISGVVLNNA
+68 GSEQWISGVVLNNS
-82 SYKVQLNNNII
+82 SYKVQLNNNVI

-135 VSKGFNGLGK
+135 VSKGVNGLGK

-169 SDNNQISFTADS
+169 SDNNLISFTADS

-206 FIEENITRF
+206 FIDENITRF

-430 SARIDVPINGVDQY
+430 SARIDVPINGVNQY

-617 DPTAPTTSGFT
+617 DITAPTTSGFT
-628 TPNSISHNLE
+628 TPNSVSHNLE

-658 GNFTSTFPR
+658 GNFTSTFPP

-709 ESIDAGSN
+709 ESLDAGSSI
-717 VSLINPNNQLLVD
+717 SLVNPNNQLLVD
-730 TNFDGAFE
+730 TDFDGTFE

-766 KSCGTNDGLVFKHHN
+766 KSCGTNDGLVFKHYN

-813 LDSDADGCFDIREA
+813 LDSDADDCFDIREA

-835 GIAGTVVPLTIDN
+835 GVAGTVVPLTIDN

-934 NEDNSSLWTYAL
+934 NENNSSLWTYAL

-1036 GFINGCIGDLR
+1036 GFINGCIGDIR

-1198 PLNYQNWFNGE
+1198 PLNYQNWFSGE
-1209 PNDYPD
+1209 PNDYPND
-1215 DSVDGEENYGQFE
+1215 NVDGEENYGQFE

-1248 YPLFEYKAQTQVNWY
+1248 YPLFEYKAQTQVDWY
-1263 TVDNGVLTEIT
+1263 TVDDGVLNEIT
-1274 GGTNSSEIVVSPN
+1274 DATNSSEIVVSPN

-1309 VIVNNL
+1309 VIINNL
-1315 PIAYTISDIEFCD
+1315 PIANTISDIEFCD

-1351 PEILGDEQNTNDF
+1351 PEILGDEQSTNDF

-1376 NAENTIIFP
+1376 NAENSIIFP
-1385 YTNPEKGTSAPHY
+1385 YTNQEKGTSAPHY
-1398 VVNSTEIFVRVQN
+1398 VVNSTEIFVRVEN
-1411 NATGCFDASTSFNL
+1411 NTTGCFDASTSFNL

-1521 DGNNLGCYKT
+1521 NGNNLGCYKT

-1637 PEVYDVVIEPHCDG
+1637 PEVYDVVIPVQCD
-1651 DDSYDDTDGFDL
+1651 DGNDFRDGYSE
-1663 FDTSTITQTLLTNP
+1663 FETSTITQTLLTNP

-1719 ATVTNNINNSCVITK
+1719 ATVTNNINNSCIITK
-1734 DIDFVVESL
+1734 
-1743 PFANDVSISRQCD
+1743 
-1756 GAAGDDSQD
+1756 
-1765 GVFPFDTSDIQQTL
+1765 
-1779 LNGQTDVTT
+1779 
-1788 YYYDNNDNFIGNVLP
+1788 Y
-1803 NPFESISQ
+1803 
-1811 TLRIRVENNTDQKCF
+1811 
-1826 DETTLEFI
+1826 
-1834 VDDSPEVYDVIIEPH
+1834 
-1849 CDGDDSYDDTD
+1849 
-1860 GFDLFDTSTITQ
+1860 
-1872 TLLTNPQNNQTQS
+1872 
-1885 LDDFSVS
+1885 
-1892 YQYVDDNG
+1892 
-1900 VTQNSSEL
+1900 
-1908 PNPFNSNTQTVI
+1908 
-1920 ATVTNNINNSCVI
+1920 
-1933 TKDIDFV
+1933 IDFV

-1983 NEIFE
+1983 NETFE
-1988 YYSDEALSI
+1988 YYNDEALSI

-2028 KTQSGDDRLQIDITV
+2028 KTQNGDDRLQIDITV

-2052 IDDNNTLY
+2052 IEENNTLY
-2060 SICDDDFGTAQDGVS
+2060 SICDDDFGSAQDGVS
-2075 VFSISV
+2075 VFSKSV
-2081 LQDIVEKLRA
+2081 LQDIVEKLRG
-2091 SREIFQN
+2091 SREIFQD

-2103 SLHTNPNDGLTGDN
+2103 SLHTNPDDGLTGEN
-2117 PIDLDSDFTNSNPYN
+2117 PINLDSDFTNSNPYN

-2245 LRVEINPVYPNINN
+2245 LRVEINPIYPNINN

-2345 TVTVLARIL
+2345 TITILARIL

-2398 PSATYNYSWT
+2398 PSATYDYSWT

-2416 PMNQFSQNLVINQG
+2416 PMNQFSQNLVISQG

-2437 TNPTTGCT
+2437 TNPTTGCS

-2496 NDGSF
+2496 NDGTF
-2501 QDSPVFDDV
+2501 QDSPVFEDV

-2579 IATDGE
+2579 IATNGE

>member
-558 VDIQCLS
+558 VDIQCLT

-1328 DESDGDGNNGSITFE
+1328 DESDGDSNNGSITFE

-1591 NNDNFIGNVLPNP
+1591 NDDNFIGNVLPNP
-1604 FESISQTLRIRVE
+1604 FESVSQTLRIRVE

-1637 PEVYDVVIEPHCDG
+1637 PEVYDVVIPVQCD
-1651 DDSYDDTDGFDL
+1651 DGNDFRDGYSE

-1788 YYYDNNDNFIGNVLP
+1788 YYYDNDDNFIGNVLP
-1803 NPFESISQ
+1803 NPFESVSQ

-1834 VDDSPEVYDVIIEPH
+1834 VDDSPEVYDVVIPVQ
-1849 CDGDDSYDDTD
+1849 CDD
-1860 GFDLFDTSTITQ
+1860 GNDFRDGYSEFDTSTITQ

-1920 ATVTNNINNSCVI
+1920 ATVTNNVNNSCVI

-2081 LQDIVEKLRA
+2081 LQDIVEKLKA

-2398 PSATYNYSWT
+2398 PSATYDYSWT

-2501 QDSPVFDDV
+2501 QDSPVFEDV

>member
-68 GSEQWISGVVLNNA
+68 GSEQWISGVVLNNS
-82 SYKVQLNNNII
+82 SYKVQLNNNVI

-114 TSDREVYVS
+114 TSDREIYVS

-135 VSKGFNGLGK
+135 VSKGVNGLGK

-206 FIEENITRF
+206 FIDENITRF

-297 SDNTQITINGVPYVD
+297 NDNTQITINGVPYVD

-430 SARIDVPINGVDQY
+430 SARIDVPINGVNQY

-628 TPNSISHNLE
+628 TPNSVSHNLE
-638 VSGVLSSN
+638 ISGVLSSN

-658 GNFTSTFPR
+658 GNFTSTFPP

-709 ESIDAGSN
+709 ESLDAGSSI
-717 VSLINPNNQLLVD
+717 SLINPNNQLLVD
-730 TNFDGAFE
+730 TDFDGTFE

-786 SSIFNGNIRIF
+786 SSVLNGNIKIF

-813 LDSDADGCFDIREA
+813 LDSDADDCFDIREA

-835 GIAGTVVPLTIDN
+835 GVAGTVVPLTIDN

-874 NDFQTF
+874 NDFQTY

-934 NEDNSSLWTYAL
+934 NENNSSLWTYAL

-1036 GFINGCIGDLR
+1036 GFINGCIGDIR

-1198 PLNYQNWFNGE
+1198 PLNYQNWFSGE
-1209 PNDYPD
+1209 PNDHPND
-1215 DSVDGEENYGQFE
+1215 NVDGEENYGQFE

-1248 YPLFEYKAQTQVNWY
+1248 YPLFEYKAQTQVDWY
-1263 TVDNGVLTEIT
+1263 TVDNGVLNEIT
-1274 GGTNSSEIVVSPN
+1274 DATNSSEIVVSPN

-1309 VIVNNL
+1309 VIINNL
-1315 PIAYTISDIEFCD
+1315 PIANTISDIEFCD

-1351 PEILGDEQNTNDF
+1351 PEILGDEQSTNDF

-1376 NAENTIIFP
+1376 NAENSIIFP
-1385 YTNPEKGTSAPHY
+1385 YTNQEKGTSAPHY
-1398 VVNSTEIFVRVQN
+1398 VVNSTEIFVRVEN
-1411 NATGCFDASTSFNL
+1411 NTTGCFDASTSFKL

-1508 QNFQE
+1508 QDFQE

-1521 DGNNLGCYKT
+1521 NGNNLGCYKT

-1591 NNDNFIGNVLPNP
+1591 NDDNFIGNILPNP
-1604 FESISQTLRIRVE
+1604 FESVSQTLRIRVE

-1637 PEVYDVVIEPHCDG
+1637 PEVYDVVIPVQCD
-1651 DDSYDDTDGFDL
+1651 DGNDFRDGYSE

-1719 ATVTNNINNSCVITK
+1719 ATVTNNINNSCVI
-1734 DIDFVVESL
+1734 
-1743 PFANDVSISRQCD
+1743 R
-1756 GAAGDDSQD
+1756 
-1765 GVFPFDTSDIQQTL
+1765 
-1779 LNGQTDVTT
+1779 
-1788 YYYDNNDNFIGNVLP
+1788 
-1803 NPFESISQ
+1803 
-1811 TLRIRVENNTDQKCF
+1811 
-1826 DETTLEFI
+1826 
-1834 VDDSPEVYDVIIEPH
+1834 
-1849 CDGDDSYDDTD
+1849 
-1860 GFDLFDTSTITQ
+1860 
-1872 TLLTNPQNNQTQS
+1872 
-1885 LDDFSVS
+1885 
-1892 YQYVDDNG
+1892 
-1900 VTQNSSEL
+1900 
-1908 PNPFNSNTQTVI
+1908 
-1920 ATVTNNINNSCVI
+1920 
-1933 TKDIDFV
+1933 KDIDFV

-2060 SICDDDFGTAQDGVS
+2060 SICDDDFGSAQDGVS

-2317 MELNYFLIDGAGNET
+2317 MELNYFLIDGVGNET

>member
-68 GSEQWISGVVLNNA
+68 GSEQWISGVVLNNS
-82 SYKVQLNNNII
+82 SYKVQLNNNVI

-114 TSDREVYVS
+114 TSDREIYVS

-135 VSKGFNGLGK
+135 VSKGVNGLGK

-206 FIEENITRF
+206 FIDENITRF

-430 SARIDVPINGVDQY
+430 SARIDVPINGVNQY

-455 VAVLGS
+455 VAVVGS

-628 TPNSISHNLE
+628 TPNSVSHNLE
-638 VSGVLSSN
+638 ISGVLSSN

-658 GNFTSTFPR
+658 GNFTSTFPP

-709 ESIDAGSN
+709 ESIDAGSSI
-717 VSLINPNNQLLVD
+717 SLINPNNQLLVD
-730 TNFDGAFE
+730 TDFDGTFE

-786 SSIFNGNIRIF
+786 SSVLNGNIKIF

-813 LDSDADGCFDIREA
+813 LDSDADDCFDIREA

-835 GIAGTVVPLTIDN
+835 GVAGTVVPLTIDN

-874 NDFQTF
+874 NDFQTY

-934 NEDNSSLWTYAL
+934 NENNSSLWTYAL

-983 IGQPT
+983 IGQPA

-1036 GFINGCIGDLR
+1036 GFINGCIGDIR

-1198 PLNYQNWFNGE
+1198 PLNYQNWFSGE
-1209 PNDYPD
+1209 PNDHPND
-1215 DSVDGEENYGQFE
+1215 NVDGEENYGQFE

-1248 YPLFEYKAQTQVNWY
+1248 YPLFEYKAQTQVDWY
-1263 TVDNGVLTEIT
+1263 TVDDGVLNEIT
-1274 GGTNSSEIVVSPN
+1274 DATNSSEIVVSPN

-1309 VIVNNL
+1309 VIINNL
-1315 PIAYTISDIEFCD
+1315 PIANSISDIEFCD

-1351 PEILGDEQNTNDF
+1351 PEILGDEQSTNDF

-1376 NAENTIIFP
+1376 NAENSIIFP
-1385 YTNPEKGTSAPHY
+1385 YTNQEKGTSAPHY
-1398 VVNSTEIFVRVQN
+1398 VVNSTEIFVRVEN
-1411 NATGCFDASTSFNL
+1411 NTTGCFDASTSFKL

-1508 QNFQE
+1508 QSFQE

-1521 DGNNLGCYKT
+1521 NGNNLGCYKT

-1591 NNDNFIGNVLPNP
+1591 NDDNFIGNVLPNP
-1604 FESISQTLRIRVE
+1604 FESVSQTLRIRVE

-1637 PEVYDVVIEPHCDG
+1637 PEVYDVVIP
-1651 DDSYDDTDGFDL
+1651 
-1663 FDTSTITQTLLTNP
+1663 
-1677 QNNQTQS
+1677 
-1684 LDDFSVSYQYVDDN
+1684 V
-1698 GVTQNSSELPNPFNS
+1698 
-1713 NTQTVI
+1713 
-1719 ATVTNNINNSCVITK
+1719 
-1734 DIDFVVESL
+1734 
-1743 PFANDVSISRQCD
+1743 QCD
-1756 GAAGDDSQD
+1756 D
-1765 GVFPFDTSDIQQTL
+1765 G
-1779 LNGQTDVTT
+1779 
-1788 YYYDNNDNFIGNVLP
+1788 NDF
-1803 NPFESISQ
+1803 
-1811 TLRIRVENNTDQKCF
+1811 R
-1826 DETTLEFI
+1826 
-1834 VDDSPEVYDVIIEPH
+1834 
-1849 CDGDDSYDDTD
+1849 DGYSE
-1860 GFDLFDTSTITQ
+1860 FDTSTITQ

-2317 MELNYFLIDGAGNET
+2317 MELNYFLIDGVGNET

>member
-31 LPFQGES
+31 LPFQGEA

-68 GSEQWISGVVLNNA
+68 GSEQWISGVVLNNT
-82 SYKVQLNNNII
+82 SYKVQLNNNVI

-114 TSDREVYVS
+114 TSDREIYVS

-135 VSKGFNGLGK
+135 VSKGVNGLGK

-206 FIEENITRF
+206 FIDENITRF

-430 SARIDVPINGVDQY
+430 SARIDVPINGVNQY

-455 VAVLGS
+455 VAVVGS

-628 TPNSISHNLE
+628 TPNSVSHNLE
-638 VSGVLSSN
+638 VCGVLSSN
-646 VVDNQ
+646 IVDNQ

-658 GNFTSTFPR
+658 GNFTSTFPP

-709 ESIDAGSN
+709 ESLDAGSSI
-717 VSLINPNNQLLVD
+717 SLINPNNQLLVD
-730 TNFDGAFE
+730 TDFDGTFE

-786 SSIFNGNIRIF
+786 SSVLNGNIKIF

-813 LDSDADGCFDIREA
+813 LDSDADDCFDIREA
-827 RYEDNNND
+827 RYEDTNND
-835 GIAGTVVPLTIDN
+835 GVAGTVVPLTIDN

-874 NDFQTF
+874 NDFQTY

-913 VYLNVDDD
+913 VYLNVDDN

-934 NEDNSSLWTYAL
+934 NENNSSLWTYAL

-983 IGQPT
+983 IGQPA

-1036 GFINGCIGDLR
+1036 GFINGCIGDIR

-1162 GLTGDDGIAFWLGL
+1162 GLLG
-1176 YQDTEANDYSEPDG
+1176 
-1190 GWYWVDGT
+1190 
-1198 PLNYQNWFNGE
+1198 
-1209 PNDYPD
+1209 
-1215 DSVDGEENYGQFE
+1215 
-1228 FSDNLIKWNDMNL
+1228 M
-1241 TFNAGQS
+1241 
-1248 YPLFEYKAQTQVNWY
+1248 
-1263 TVDNGVLTEIT
+1263 
-1274 GGTNSSEIVVSPN
+1274 
-1287 QTTTYVVRVTTN
+1287 
-1299 SVVCESEPFT
+1299 
-1309 VIVNNL
+1309 
-1315 PIAYTISDIEFCD
+1315 
-1328 DESDGDGNNGSITFE
+1328 
-1343 KDFFDNLI
+1343 
-1351 PEILGDEQNTNDF
+1351 
-1364 TVTFYETQQNAE
+1364 
-1376 NAENTIIFP
+1376 
-1385 YTNPEKGTSAPHY
+1385 
-1398 VVNSTEIFVRVQN
+1398 
-1411 NATGCFDASTSFNL
+1411 
-1425 IVNPLPIVFPVA
+1425 
-1437 DIIICDDDR
+1437 
-1446 DGFLSFDLDSR
+1446 
-1457 TDLLR
+1457 
-1462 SGDENTDPGD
+1462 
-1472 TDNQSAN
+1472 
-1479 DFQITYHLS
+1479 
-1488 LEDAN
+1488 
-1493 EISNSGLSSPFTNSV
+1493 
-1508 QNFQE
+1508 
-1513 IFYRIIKT
+1513 
-1521 DGNNLGCYKT
+1521 
-1531 GKAFNIVV
+1531 
-1539 ESLPFAN
+1539 
-1546 DVSISRQCDG
+1546 
-1556 AAGDD
+1556 
-1561 SQDGVFP
+1561 
-1568 FDTSDIQQT
+1568 
-1577 LLNGQTD
+1577 
-1584 VTTYYYD
+1584 
-1591 NNDNFIGNVLPNP
+1591 
-1604 FESISQTLRIRVE
+1604 
-1617 NNTDQKCFDETTLE
+1617 
-1631 FIVDDS
+1631 
-1637 PEVYDVVIEPHCDG
+1637 
-1651 DDSYDDTDGFDL
+1651 
-1663 FDTSTITQTLLTNP
+1663 
-1677 QNNQTQS
+1677 
-1684 LDDFSVSYQYVDDN
+1684 
-1698 GVTQNSSELPNPFNS
+1698 
-1713 NTQTVI
+1713 
-1719 ATVTNNINNSCVITK
+1719 
-1734 DIDFVVESL
+1734 
-1743 PFANDVSISRQCD
+1743 
-1756 GAAGDDSQD
+1756 
-1765 GVFPFDTSDIQQTL
+1765 
-1779 LNGQTDVTT
+1779 
-1788 YYYDNNDNFIGNVLP
+1788 
-1803 NPFESISQ
+1803 
-1811 TLRIRVENNTDQKCF
+1811 
-1826 DETTLEFI
+1826 
-1834 VDDSPEVYDVIIEPH
+1834 
-1849 CDGDDSYDDTD
+1849 
-1860 GFDLFDTSTITQ
+1860 
-1872 TLLTNPQNNQTQS
+1872 
-1885 LDDFSVS
+1885 
-1892 YQYVDDNG
+1892 
-1900 VTQNSSEL
+1900 
-1908 PNPFNSNTQTVI
+1908 
-1920 ATVTNNINNSCVI
+1920 
-1933 TKDIDFV
+1933 
-1940 VNPLPI
+1940 
-1946 IKQNLIVVE
+1946 
-1955 QCDDDE
+1955 
-1961 SNDGITL
+1961 
-1968 HNLTEYEEL
+1968 
-1977 FSNNYQ
+1977 
-1983 NEIFE
+1983 
-1988 YYSDEALSI
+1988 
-1997 KIDDPTNYY
+1997 
-2006 NVALEDLIWV
+2006 
-2016 KIISENGCERIS
+2016 
-2028 KTQSGDDRLQIDITV
+2028 
-2043 GASQISQTF
+2043 
-2052 IDDNNTLY
+2052 
-2060 SICDDDFGTAQDGVS
+2060 TA
-2075 VFSISV
+2075 
-2081 LQDIVEKLRA
+2081 
-2091 SREIFQN
+2091 
-2098 QNIRI
+2098 
-2103 SLHTNPNDGLTGDN
+2103 
-2117 PIDLDSDFTNSNPYN
+2117 
-2132 QEIWARV
+2132 
-2139 VNVDITTFTCLGYEK
+2139 
-2154 VAELFVEPRPI
+2154 
-2165 AYPVSIDR
+2165 
-2173 QCDGDS
+2173 
-2179 VLDLNSQDG
+2179 
-2188 FFPFDTSEIINQLLT
+2188 
-2203 DPSSGIKQDESALTI
+2203 
-2218 SYFNEDGSEIPS
+2218 
-2230 SNFSPVFLTESQTIT
+2230 
-2245 LRVEINPVYPNINN
+2245 
-2259 PQGLCYDET
+2259 
-2268 TLEFIVDDSPEVGV
+2268 
-2282 PNVPEQ
+2282 
-2288 CDSEDGLLDGQGVFD
+2288 
-2303 TGNLNTELLAGQTN
+2303 
-2317 MELNYFLIDGAGNET
+2317 
-2332 DLGTSLPNPFNTS
+2332 
-2345 TVTVLARIL
+2345 
-2354 NPDNPT
+2354 
-2360 CIVEEYITFQVNENP
+2360 
-2375 VFELPEEQ
+2375 
-2383 VYCTNLGSDTIYVTT
+2383 
-2398 PSATYNYSWT
+2398 
-2408 RDNNGVDE
+2408 
-2416 PMNQFSQNLVINQG
+2416 
-2430 GVYTVTA
+2430 
-2437 TNPTTGCT
+2437 
-2445 TSKTISVSESEL
+2445 
-2457 ALLDY
+2457 
-2462 DDITV
+2462 
-2467 YDLTGDGTN
+2467 
-2476 RIEIQTG
+2476 
-2483 VDNLGI
+2483 
-2489 GDYEFAF
+2489 
-2496 NDGSF
+2496 
-2501 QDSPVFDDV
+2501 
-2510 EPGIHKISVKDKN
+2510 
-2523 GCGIAEI
+2523 
-2530 MVSVIGYKYFF
+2530 
-2541 TPNSDG
+2541 
-2547 INDTWQVLGISEQF
+2547 
-2561 QAESLIYI
+2561 
-2569 FDRHGRLLTQ
+2569 
-2579 IATDGE
+2579 
-2585 GWDGTYN
+2585 
-2592 GSALPADDYWFRVN
+2592 
-2606 LEDGRS
+2606 
-2612 FTGNFSLIR
+2612 